1 MVEFITEYFGMLV
14 GGTITGGLA
23 GFFTW
28 FWKRKSSKADYA
40 KSIVDLYQD
49 TLDDLK
55 QRYEERYLFLKS
67 EYDYKFSVMEAK
79 MEAMEKGGNMWKN
92 KYNELMKTFA
102 AYKRAHK

>member
-1 MVEFITEYFGMLV
+1 MGEFIREYFGLLV

-28 FWKRKSSKADYA
+28 FWKRKSSKVDYS

-55 QRYEERYLFLKS
+55 IRYEERFAFLKR
-67 EYDYKFSVMEAK
+67 EYDYKFSALSIK
-79 MEAMEKGGNMWKN
+79 MEALEKEQNMWKN
-92 KYNELMKTFA
+92 KYASLKKEFD
-102 AYKRAHK
+102 AYKKKHQ